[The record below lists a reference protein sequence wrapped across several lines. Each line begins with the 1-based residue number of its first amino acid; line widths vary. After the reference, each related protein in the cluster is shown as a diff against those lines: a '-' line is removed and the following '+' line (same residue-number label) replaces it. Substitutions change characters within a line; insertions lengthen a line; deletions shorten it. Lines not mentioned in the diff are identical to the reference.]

1 MRKRVNLCI
10 PKFIEGRGK
19 TMIYLVTGGSGSGK
33 SEYAESLITA
43 SPFSNRIYLA
53 AMEAYGEEGR
63 RRVKRHR
70 KLRQG
75 KGFSTIERPRNLNGV
90 LTEEQKG
97 GAILLECL
105 SNLAANQLFGPDG
118 IGDPAEAEQAM
129 KEGILYLAENCRLL
143 VVVTNEIFCDG
154 IDYGPE
160 TGCYIRL
167 LGRMNQWL
175 AKRADMVVQ
184 VTAGIPVYL
193 KIGQKK

>member
-1 MRKRVNLCI
+1 
-10 PKFIEGRGK
+10 
-19 TMIYLVTGGSGSGK
+19 MIYLVTGGSGSGK

-63 RRVKRHR
+63 RRVQRHR

-75 KGFSTIERPRNLNGV
+75 KGFFTIERPRNLNGV
-90 LTEEQKG
+90 LTAEQKG

-118 IGDPAEAEQAM
+118 M
-129 KEGILYLAENCRLL
+129 
-143 VVVTNEIFCDG
+143 VVTNEIFSDG

-175 AKRADMVVQ
+175 AQRADMVVQ
-184 VTAGIPVYL
+184 VTAGIPVFF
-193 KIGQKK
+193 KGSSKGW